1 MPGALTMTLT
11 LDERLNYILPRIT
24 SRDFLDSNGLGNEIG
39 FWIFDY
45 PPDRELDVRA
55 FLASTVLPALV
66 RPVPIINAANI
77 DLLTLV
83 TELLQERKLLDKAM
97 DMQQTKGDDSALA
110 ALRSVLKE
118 DKLAQKIANQF
129 DIAQLDMLILTGVG
143 AVYPMLRTHTLLS
156 ALHPIMGKTPLLMF
170 FPGRYDGH
178 SLRLFNTLTEDH
190 YYRAFRLV
198 ALEYQWEVESEE
210 QIPEQCEVESGK

>member
-1 MPGALTMTLT
+1 MTLS
-11 LDERLNYILPRIT
+11 LDERLNQILPRIT
-24 SRDFLDSNGLGNEIG
+24 SCDFLDSKGLGNEIG

-45 PPDRELDVRA
+45 PPEHEMAVRD
-55 FLASTVLPALV
+55 FVSGTVVPALRKQSPPLRTASV
-66 RPVPIINAANI
+66 NLLSLVT
-77 DLLTLV
+77 DLL
-83 TELLQERKLLDKAM
+83 EERKLLDKAIE
-97 DMQQTKGDDSALA
+97 MQAGKGNDSTLA

-118 DKLAQKIANQF
+118 DKLAQKIATQF
-129 DIAQLDMLILTGVG
+129 DVPNLDLLIITGVG

-178 SLRLFNTLTEDH
+178 SLRLFNTLAEDH

-198 ALEYQWEVESEE
+198 
-210 QIPEQCEVESGK
+210 PETT